1 MARRVFLRFGRARL
15 RRSRPDFSEGWVIE
29 LEPIVIVLICM
40 LACCVV
46 TAAAKAVSLWLTK
59 SRLLQEEAP
68 FTVYVTAKNA
78 GEAEYVVRS
87 AMERIRWLDLSGMCR
102 VVCLNPTGDPE
113 IEEIYKKL
121 IRKYPFTEI
130 GALQTRKDVL

>member
-29 LEPIVIVLICM
+29 LKPIVIVLICM

-46 TAAAKAVSLWLTK
+46 VTAVKAASLWLTK
-59 SRLLQEEAP
+59 SRLLHEEMP
-68 FTVYVTAKNA
+68 FTVYASAKSA
-78 GEAEYVVRS
+78 DEAEYVVRS

-113 IEEIYKKL
+113 VEAIYKKL

>member
-1 MARRVFLRFGRARL
+1 
-15 RRSRPDFSEGWVIE
+15 
-29 LEPIVIVLICM
+29 M

-46 TAAAKAVSLWLTK
+46 TAAVKAVSLWLTK
-59 SRLLQEEAP
+59 SRLLQEEVP

-78 GEAEYVVRS
+78 DEAEYVVRS
-87 AMERIRWLDLSGMCR
+87 AMERIRWLDLSGVPHR
-102 VVCLNPTGDPE
+102 SLNPAGDPE

-130 GALQTRKDVL
+130 GALQTRKRCSIIKVSIRKRKIASAERKSSCSKWRAA